1 MRSNSSTAAKLCV
14 CMALLSVLAACRH
27 RPLVVQEIR
36 GGTLAT
42 LRPQEDMRAL
52 RDPELLSAE
61 DAAGWMRPDT
71 KVLGF
76 NSGGI
81 SVAISLR
88 LLDDHEIVNLSL
100 PSVPDLAATW

>member
-1 MRSNSSTAAKLCV
+1 MRAHSSTAARFCIF
-14 CMALLSVLAACRH
+14 MALLSVLAACRH
-27 RPLVVQEIR
+27 RPLAVQEIG

-52 RDPELLSAE
+52 RDPALLSAE
-61 DAAGWMRPDT
+61 DAARWMRPHE

-76 NSGGI
+76 DSGGT

-88 LLDDHEIVNLSL
+88 LLDDHEIINLSL
-100 PSVPDLAATW
+100 PSVPGLAATW